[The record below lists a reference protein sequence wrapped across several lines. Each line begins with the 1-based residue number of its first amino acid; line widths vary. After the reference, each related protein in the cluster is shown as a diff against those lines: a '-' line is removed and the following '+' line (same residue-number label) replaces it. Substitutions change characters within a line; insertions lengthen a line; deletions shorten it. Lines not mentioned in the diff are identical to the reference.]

1 VTALAEIPQIET
13 IASEVITTFEIK
25 APPIPIES
33 MLQHP
38 KADMWEELN
47 PNQLTSGFLVSKSP
61 YARRMSLVRYL
72 ARHVMD
78 SEWGK
83 NRGLDQFIQTSENIR
98 EFARMLV
105 MPLSMVKAL
114 SQDART
120 PAVMSHYFEVPEE
133 DAEQRLIDIA
143 DYL

>member
-1 VTALAEIPQIET
+1 MAEIPRIEL
-13 IASEVITTFEIK
+13 IANMVIETFEIK

-38 KADMWEELN
+38 KPDMWEELN
-47 PNQLTSGFLVSKSP
+47 PNQLTIGFISSKTS

-72 ARHVMD
+72 ARHIMD
-78 SEWGK
+78 SDWGK
-83 NRGLDQFIQTSENIR
+83 QHKLDEVIQTSDNIR

-105 MPLSMVKAL
+105 MPLPMVQAL
-114 SQDART
+114 SSSART
-120 PAVMSHYFEVPEE
+120 PAVMSHHFEVTEE
-133 DAEQRLIDIA
+133 DAKQRLIDIA

>member
-1 VTALAEIPQIET
+1 MAEIPQIET
-13 IASEVITTFEIK
+13 VANEVITTFEIK

-38 KADMWEELN
+38 RPDMWEELN
-47 PNQLTSGFLVSKSP
+47 PNQLTSGFISSKSP

-83 NRGLDQFIQTSENIR
+83 QHNLDEIIQSSENIR
-98 EFARMLV
+98 QFARMLV
-105 MPLSMVKAL
+105 MPLPMVQAL
-114 SQDART
+114 SSTART
-120 PAVMSHYFEVPEE
+120 PAVMSHHFEVPEE
-133 DAEQRLIDIA
+133 DAQQRLADIA

>member
-1 VTALAEIPQIET
+1 MTDIPQIEM
-13 IASEVITTFEIK
+13 IANEVITTFAIK

-38 KADMWEELN
+38 KPDMWEELN
-47 PNQLTSGFLVSKSP
+47 PNQLTSGFIVSKSP

-83 NRGLDQFIQTSENIR
+83 KHKLDEIIQTSENIR
-98 EFARMLV
+98 EFSRMLV
-105 MPLSMVKAL
+105 MPLPMVQAL
-114 SQDART
+114 SSSART
-120 PAVMSHYFEVPEE
+120 PTIMSHHFEVPEE
-133 DAEQRLIDIA
+133 DAQQRLIDIA